1 MIWKLG
7 NPLPAPAD
15 SCRDN
20 TDCAEAAP
28 VASSEA
34 RLPGLRVELYDPAM
48 EPPLRD
54 ENREAGPV
62 WISPA
67 ESPWIVEARG
77 GGGHPTGAIPVTPVT
92 FRLTGLGQPG
102 ASGVCLVRDGGKR
115 RCVAFI
121 GAQDE

>member
-7 NPLPAPAD
+7 NPLPVLVD

-20 TDCAEAAP
+20 TGCVRAIP

-48 EPPLRD
+48 EPRLGD
-54 ENREAGPV
+54 ENPEAGPV
-62 WISPA
+62 WISSA
-67 ESPWIVEARG
+67 ESPWIVDARD
-77 GGGHPTGAIPVTPVT
+77 GAGPPSGPVPATPVS
-92 FRLTGLGQPG
+92 FSVAGLGQPG
-102 ASGVCLVRDGGKR
+102 ASGICLVRDGGKR

-121 GAQDE
+121 GAPHE